1 MTEIQ
6 SKVAYE
12 YYLSHLQLRTC
23 LQSHKGYLYNMFRS
37 AREGGQQHPHHLTS
51 TFVLSSEGLIH
62 GTKNHDVEMAKPQL
76 HCKSHKC
83 TKIALSF
90 LALPH
95 PSHLFQTAASQ
106 LYEHST
112 SSELSISVKM
122 SQSNSVGESTSK
134 ESLLS
139 SEAFFT
145 ETKSPMCSSRSK
157 TTLGLT
163 GSLSSMSPVFS
174 SSWK

>member
-1 MTEIQ
+1 M
-6 SKVAYE
+6 S
-12 YYLSHLQLRTC
+12 
-23 LQSHKGYLYNMFRS
+23 RS

-106 LYEHST
+106 LYEHCDISHPT
-112 SSELSISVKM
+112 HQCVSPFFPPSLPFLIYQLPQSSLFLLKCPNPTQLENPHLKNHYCHQRHS
-122 SQSNSVGESTSK
+122 SQKQNRPCVPQGQKLHSD
-134 ESLLS
+134 
-139 SEAFFT
+139 
-145 ETKSPMCSSRSK
+145 
-157 TTLGLT
+157 
-163 GSLSSMSPVFS
+163 
-174 SSWK
+174 